1 MEARLTPVEAFGH
14 LRRIVENVNAVAA
27 TLLNAELTKLEYE
40 TGEVN
45 TSRHGGGADDD
56 ENPLVEQWSFQPE
69 RGNVVFAS
77 ALDCWGFGLMKFA
90 NMWAKR
96 LDVSNKVLQ
105 KYLFDDYSFNAST
118 KKITKHDPSA
128 GRADSF
134 VPMFASMILEPL
146 WQIYDVGVIQ
156 GDVERVAKMASKA
169 LGVSLAPREINVK
182 DPRGTVQTILRQ
194 WLPLPD
200 AILRMVVRCMPHPA
214 EAQRSRLETLLP
226 SGCAAEQSSSPEQ
239 EGALAAP
246 AAMLQRVRRGVAA
259 CGSSNNDE
267 TVVFVSK
274 MTPIKAGD
282 LCPQDFE
289 RLRASRSGADA
300 TTEVF
305 VALARVY
312 SGVLRPDSRLFVLGH
327 HHDPWRAALGAVEAA
342 VAGEVDCRA
351 DPGCGASPGS
361 VALLP
366 EGAFGLYLCLGPSVH
381 SISEARAGNIVAIYG
396 LEEHILK
403 TATLCSTWAA
413 HPLRAITFQAK
424 PTVCVAVEPSS
435 HADLPRLELGLKKLY
450 QYDPVVEVAVDS
462 SGQHTITC
470 LGELHLEQ
478 CLKDL
483 REKFAACELS
493 ASAPLIFYRETV
505 LGCSL
510 ASDGQ
515 RATLPP
521 PWGDL
526 AGVERS
532 SAGRFTV
539 SSSGGLLSL
548 SMRCCALPLPVVRLC
563 EDEAGPLRILA
574 ELLTS
579 TPWTGGR
586 RAGGESIRVWRSL
599 SDALFDNDT
608 GRLGVGVDTNV
619 VDEELQRGGAADKE
633 AFGKQLYARIVA
645 MGPHVACTNVLL
657 LGSGA
662 RIAVVSSSEEL
673 PLREAPRIS
682 ELFDRVWQ
690 RVSSAVVA
698 GFQAVAAAG
707 PLMHEPLHGVCF
719 VIEDLTVDRSLLPF
733 LSDSELG
740 LLIPSS
746 PNPTPAAAA
755 SINSGQLVTD
765 VSSGLRLAMLSCP
778 LRVVEMIYLCD
789 LQCDQS
795 QLGNLYAVVA
805 RRRGE
810 IVKEDIIEGT
820 ALFVLTAT
828 LPVAESF
835 GFAQELLKKTSGN
848 ATTPQ
853 LKFSHWQAK

>member
-1 MEARLTPVEAFGH
+1 MLSSSTRAHSPASRRAQIDRLCVEAKLTPVEAFGH

-40 TGEVN
+40 TGQVN
-45 TSRHGGGADDD
+45 TSRHGGAEDAA
-56 ENPLVEQWSFQPE
+56 NPLVEQWSFQPE

-90 NMWAKR
+90 NMWAKK
-96 LDVSNKVLQ
+96 LGVSNKVLQ
-105 KYLFDDYSFNAST
+105 KYLFDDYSFNAGT
-118 KKITKHDPSA
+118 KKITKHDPSSSGA
-128 GRADSF
+128 ADF

-146 WQIYDVGVIQ
+146 WQLYDVGLTR
-156 GDVERVAKMASKA
+156 GDVARVAQMASM
-169 LGVSLAPREINVK
+169 LGVSLAPREVNAK
-182 DPRGTVQTILRQ
+182 DPRGTVQNILRQ

-226 SGCAAEQSSSPEQ
+226 GAAEQAG
-239 EGALAAP
+239 EGARAAP

-259 CGSSNNDE
+259 CSSGGDDE
-267 TVVFVSK
+267 VVVFVSK
-274 MTPIKAGD
+274 MTPIKAAD
-282 LCPQDFE
+282 LSPFDFE
-289 RLRASRSGADA
+289 RLRTSRSGADA

-312 SGVLRPDSRLFVLGH
+312 SGVLRPSSRLFVLGH
-327 HHDPWRAALGAVEAA
+327 HHDPWRAAEGAAA
-342 VAGEVDCRA
+342 GDVDCRT
-351 DPGCGASPGS
+351 DPGCGAALGS

-366 EGAFGLYLCLGPSVH
+366 ARAFGLYLCLGPSVH
-381 SISEARAGNIVAIYG
+381 AIAEAPAGNIVAIYG
-396 LEEHILK
+396 LEDHILK

-424 PTVCVAVEPSS
+424 PTVCVAVEPCS
-435 HADLPRLELGLKKLY
+435 HGDLARLEQGLKKLY
-450 QYDPVVEVAVDS
+450 QYDPVVEVALDD

-483 REKFAACELS
+483 REKFAACALT
-493 ASAPLIFYRETV
+493 ASEPLTFFRETV
-505 LGCSL
+505 LSR
-510 ASDGQ
+510 ASDSGG
-515 RATLPP
+515 RAELPP
-521 PWGDL
+521 PWCDL
-526 AGVERS
+526 PGVES
-532 SAGRFTV
+532 SCAGRYLI
-539 SSSGGLLSL
+539 SSSGGLLTL
-548 SMRCCALPLPVVRLC
+548 GVRCCAVPLAAVRLC
-563 EDEAGPLRILA
+563 EEEAGPLRRLA
-574 ELLTS
+574 EQLTS
-579 TPWTGGR
+579 TPWEGGR
-586 RAGGESIRVWRSL
+586 HAGGDAARCWRRYSDSL
-599 SDALFDNDT
+599 YDSDDCT
-608 GRLGVGVDTNV
+608 GSSEVDM
-619 VDEELQRGGAADKE
+619 ELRRGGADKDGYS
-633 AFGKQLYARIVA
+633 AQLYERLVG
-645 MGPHVACTNVLL
+645 MGPHAACTNLL
-657 LGSGA
+657 LLAAGA
-662 RIAVVSSSEEL
+662 RIAVTAPGEDP
-673 PLREAPRIS
+673 PLLEALRGS
-682 ELFDRVWQ
+682 VLFDRVWQ
-690 RVSSAVVA
+690 RVSSAVIA
-698 GFQAVAAAG
+698 GFQAAVAAG

-719 VIEDLTVDRSLLPF
+719 VVDALHASRALLPF

-740 LLIPSS
+740 LP
-746 PNPTPAAAA
+746 PPPAPAAAA

-765 VSSGLRLAMLSCP
+765 VSWGLRLAMLSCP
-778 LRVVEMIYLCD
+778 LRVVEMVYLCD